1 MHGEVKV
8 EGSIEHIRVIQSVIV
23 GDEQASVVPKVP
35 LVGNG
40 RVVEEMAGIMNEDI
54 EENGEVS
61 EEGFIRRVPV
71 ILLGHGHEYRDLI
84 CYHIHVFHFGDGNV
98 CPAVSSKDSHFH
110 DLRASCQVDCVY
122 RNSC

>member
-23 GDEQASVVPKVP
+23 GDKQASVVPKVP

-40 RVVEEMAGIMNEDI
+40 RVVEEMTGIVNEDI

-71 ILLGHGHEYRDLI
+71 ILLVHGHEYRDLI
-84 CYHIHVFHFGDGNV
+84 
-98 CPAVSSKDSHFH
+98 
-110 DLRASCQVDCVY
+110 
-122 RNSC
+122 